1 MYFHDASKRP
11 AAYNLVMSRSSFAHM
26 RCSIARSLDV
36 IGEWWTLLIVRE
48 AFWGARRFGEFE
60 SRLGIAP
67 NILSQRLSRL
77 VAHGVLEVTQTSQ
90 NGKALAYAL
99 TPKGR
104 DLLPVMVAL
113 TQWGDQHEALP
124 EGPAVTLVD
133 RASGEALGP
142 LQLTTVSGQ
151 AVQARD
157 VTVRPG
163 PGAQADERERLE
175 ALQARRAQRL
185 AARAEHD
192 PTVPDPSF

>member
-1 MYFHDASKRP
+1 
-11 AAYNLVMSRSSFAHM
+11 MSRSSFAHM

-77 VAHGVLEVTQTSQ
+77 VAHGVLKVTQTSQ

-185 AARAEHD
+185 AARAEPD

>member
-1 MYFHDASKRP
+1 
-11 AAYNLVMSRSSFAHM
+11 
-26 RCSIARSLDV
+26 
-36 IGEWWTLLIVRE
+36 
-48 AFWGARRFGEFE
+48 
-60 SRLGIAP
+60 
-67 NILSQRLSRL
+67 
-77 VAHGVLEVTQTSQ
+77 VLEVTQTSQ

-163 PGAQADERERLE
+163 PGARADERERLE

-185 AARAEHD
+185 AARAEPD